1 MKRKQFVKGVEE
13 LSEEGT
19 VQVFTQKGREKDPI
33 IGVVGKLQ
41 FEVLQYRLEHEYGA
55 KIELEPLGVSLA
67 RWVSRTD
74 GGPAPTTNDL
84 EEARVSVGA
93 LDVDGRSV
101 ALLRD
106 EYELRRVTRDNTTW
120 TFEATAPMRPIDAK
134 S

>member
-1 MKRKQFVKGVEE
+1 VKGVEE

-67 RWVSRTD
+67 RWVSRSE
-74 GGPAPTTNDL
+74 GGPAPSANELDD
-84 EEARVSVGA
+84 ARVSIGA
-93 LDVDGRSV
+93 FDVDGRSV

-106 EYELRRVTRDNTTW
+106 EYELRRVVRDNASW
-120 TFEATAPMRPIDAK
+120 SFESTAPMRPLDAK
-134 S
+134 R